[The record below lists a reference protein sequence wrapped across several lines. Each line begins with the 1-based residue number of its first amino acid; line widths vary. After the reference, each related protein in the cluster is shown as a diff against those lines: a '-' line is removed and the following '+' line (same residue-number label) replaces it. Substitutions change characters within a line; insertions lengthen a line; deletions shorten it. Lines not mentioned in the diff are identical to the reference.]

1 VGSLAA
7 SLAAASLGNNKLLGS
22 SKLLL
27 GLLAAAS
34 SFLAFWQ
41 QRAPS
46 WPFGSLWNSNSR
58 GSTECPVLLDHGNC
72 LQQTQTGQPNSTM
85 VTILAGAHHVPS
97 QSLPPQQ
104 NQADQFFSRQAY
116 GLGMGC
122 LATVFTPQ
130 AFITTSRQ

>member
-1 VGSLAA
+1 LAFWQQQA
-7 SLAAASLGNNKLLGS
+7 PSGLLQQ
-22 SKLLL
+22 LLL
-27 GLLAAAS
+27 GLLAASGTATHVVQS
-34 SFLAFWQ
+34 VQ
-41 QRAPS
+41 
-46 WPFGSLWNSNSR
+46 
-58 GSTECPVLLDHGNC
+58 VLLDHGNC
-72 LQQTQTGQPNSTM
+72 LQQQTRQPNSTM
-85 VTILAGAHHVPS
+85 VTIPAGAHHVPS